1 MDRPDYR
8 GFRISAC
15 PDYRGST
22 KQSDFVQAINKSLK
36 YVPEAQPENI
46 SKPLYTELTASKKAS
61 NFRLFKAWDEMR
73 LTIFVTTAIALS
85 RDVKPLLAHKAFVGE

>member
-22 KQSDFVQAINKSLK
+22 VFSFGN
-36 YVPEAQPENI
+36 
-46 SKPLYTELTASKKAS
+46 
-61 NFRLFKAWDEMR
+61 
-73 LTIFVTTAIALS
+73 
-85 RDVKPLLAHKAFVGE
+85 